1 MTSPR
6 RPVRAARLLAAALL
20 LPLGPLAL
28 QPAGPAGATPG
39 GSPDVAA
46 TVAAMSEDELIGQ
59 MTWVHVYGSG
69 AQDTSMAAENRA
81 RYGVA
86 SPAEVVEKYALGGVL
101 YFAWAGNTSA
111 PEQVAGLSAGLQ
123 EAATGP
129 GGPGVPLAITV
140 DQEGGEVS
148 RIGPPATALP
158 GGMALGATFDPDLA
172 RAQGEVLGTE
182 LAAMGINVDWAPVA
196 DLNTNPDNPV
206 IGLRSLGA
214 DPATVAEL
222 TAAQVEGL
230 QAAHVAAAAKHFP
243 GHGDT
248 DVDSHTGLPVV
259 AGEPDELDAHLEP
272 FRGAIT
278 AGVDI
283 VMSAHIVVESLDP
296 DLPGTLSPRVLTDLL
311 RGELGHT
318 GLVTTDALDMAAL
331 KQLPGNP
338 LDDGDIAV
346 LAVRA
351 GSDILLDPPDVDAAV
366 AGIHAALDDGELTRE
381 RLEESVTRIL
391 EWKVERGIWPR
402 TEPPGLE
409 VVGNDEHRATA
420 TAISEH
426 AATLLRDEEA
436 LSLPLTPGTDRVV
449 VVGAGSAWPE
459 RLGPL
464 LEAEGL
470 GVTQRLESGPAPS
483 AGYRASAVAAAAEE
497 GVSAVVVAVD
507 DLRANAAQQALVAE
521 LAAGPTPVLVVLAG
535 APYDYA
541 AVPDGVAGTIASYGT
556 ASVNYEGVAAVVA
569 GRVSPTGRLPVEVTA
584 PDGTVVAE
592 LGSGL
597 RWTEEVTPADV
608 TFTDRPGTADD
619 AVEVPAVTGVAYLLD
634 GEPVAPGTHPASGS
648 VVVTAEADPP
658 SDYHLADGAP
668 TRWEHT
674 FDASSP
680 PPEQGDDERPAG
692 DGVPWAGVAL
702 AVGGVLVV
710 AVAAGVVVRRRG
722 T

>member
-1 MTSPR
+1 
-6 RPVRAARLLAAALL
+6 
-20 LPLGPLAL
+20 
-28 QPAGPAGATPG
+28 
-39 GSPDVAA
+39 
-46 TVAAMSEDELIGQ
+46 
-59 MTWVHVYGSG
+59 
-69 AQDTSMAAENRA
+69 
-81 RYGVA
+81 
-86 SPAEVVEKYALGGVL
+86 
-101 YFAWAGNTSA
+101 
-111 PEQVAGLSAGLQ
+111 
-123 EAATGP
+123 
-129 GGPGVPLAITV
+129 
-140 DQEGGEVS
+140 
-148 RIGPPATALP
+148 
-158 GGMALGATFDPDLA
+158 
-172 RAQGEVLGTE
+172 
-182 LAAMGINVDWAPVA
+182 
-196 DLNTNPDNPV
+196 
-206 IGLRSLGA
+206 LRSLGA

-436 LSLPLTPGTDRVV
+436 L
-449 VVGAGSAWPE
+449 
-459 RLGPL
+459 
-464 LEAEGL
+464 
-470 GVTQRLESGPAPS
+470 
-483 AGYRASAVAAAAEE
+483 
-497 GVSAVVVAVD
+497 
-507 DLRANAAQQALVAE
+507 
-521 LAAGPTPVLVVLAG
+521 
-535 APYDYA
+535 
-541 AVPDGVAGTIASYGT
+541 
-556 ASVNYEGVAAVVA
+556 
-569 GRVSPTGRLPVEVTA
+569 
-584 PDGTVVAE
+584 
-592 LGSGL
+592 
-597 RWTEEVTPADV
+597 
-608 TFTDRPGTADD
+608 
-619 AVEVPAVTGVAYLLD
+619 
-634 GEPVAPGTHPASGS
+634 
-648 VVVTAEADPP
+648 
-658 SDYHLADGAP
+658 
-668 TRWEHT
+668 
-674 FDASSP
+674 
-680 PPEQGDDERPAG
+680 
-692 DGVPWAGVAL
+692 
-702 AVGGVLVV
+702 
-710 AVAAGVVVRRRG
+710 
-722 T
+722 

>member
-1 MTSPR
+1 
-6 RPVRAARLLAAALL
+6 
-20 LPLGPLAL
+20 
-28 QPAGPAGATPG
+28 
-39 GSPDVAA
+39 
-46 TVAAMSEDELIGQ
+46 SEDELIGQ

-69 AQDTSMAAENRA
+69 AHDTSMAAENRA

-296 DLPGTLSPRVLTDLL
+296 HLPGTLSPRVLTDLL

-318 GLVTTDALDMAAL
+318 GLVTTDALAMAAL

-391 EWKVERGIWPR
+391 E
-402 TEPPGLE
+402 
-409 VVGNDEHRATA
+409 
-420 TAISEH
+420 
-426 AATLLRDEEA
+426 
-436 LSLPLTPGTDRVV
+436 
-449 VVGAGSAWPE
+449 
-459 RLGPL
+459 
-464 LEAEGL
+464 
-470 GVTQRLESGPAPS
+470 
-483 AGYRASAVAAAAEE
+483 
-497 GVSAVVVAVD
+497 
-507 DLRANAAQQALVAE
+507 
-521 LAAGPTPVLVVLAG
+521 
-535 APYDYA
+535 
-541 AVPDGVAGTIASYGT
+541 
-556 ASVNYEGVAAVVA
+556 
-569 GRVSPTGRLPVEVTA
+569 
-584 PDGTVVAE
+584 
-592 LGSGL
+592 
-597 RWTEEVTPADV
+597 
-608 TFTDRPGTADD
+608 
-619 AVEVPAVTGVAYLLD
+619 
-634 GEPVAPGTHPASGS
+634 
-648 VVVTAEADPP
+648 
-658 SDYHLADGAP
+658 
-668 TRWEHT
+668 
-674 FDASSP
+674 
-680 PPEQGDDERPAG
+680 
-692 DGVPWAGVAL
+692 
-702 AVGGVLVV
+702 
-710 AVAAGVVVRRRG
+710 
-722 T
+722 